1 MTSDR
6 PLGAVALNHNR
17 VALPASLVTDDTRL
31 LSLDRLADTTDAVAA
46 RAPPG
51 GDIAVQPPA
60 DATLSRASH
69 RPTASPMSATD
80 ASALPFAPPSAG
92 AAALMAASAAA
103 AAAAS
108 FPASLPRQ
116 LSADGDDRSSQSHP
130 RSTTGSQDT
139 TMTTSTDP
147 VFTPPASESG
157 ACPPVSSQESQLLHL
172 SQIAA
177 AQDKMATDSW
187 SSRKRMAD
195 GVVKTRSDSQSP
207 VKGHSRNTSAVSR
220 ISTGSY
226 IGEVGRPCCCRGRE
240 GCNGKGS
247 RCRRR
252 PSLAEHPQ
260 TTNTLQLSTEL
271 RTRLSYAMVKV
282 NHGWQ
287 SNSLEEVESLASH
300 AASPTSSTSTVH
312 RRHGSS
318 ASPRLAISSAPTASA
333 PSLYEPVAQLRRSN
347 SPPRTSTG
355 KPGLGP
361 PASIQPSMSMPAP
374 RSNPRRNSNPHYTPT
389 LLSHSHS
396 ASPHTPAQ
404 PTVQTGSRSRNIAD
418 PILFSPHQNV
428 REQDA
433 IESLLF
439 MSSPGNSAN
448 LKHAFSPTGS
458 PGPHLGVTR
467 PVPTRHALPSGPRKP
482 LPSSQRQ
489 QYQSKRPGFE
499 KSPGMPP
506 PPGSPME
513 LDSPQQPYHTP
524 NRGTPRRRINGGSS
538 HLRGALSLPSGL
550 GVGNGTARKMLR
562 DEDIERMLDR
572 AGAETGDSSD
582 DEEIQI
588 PQPRSGVAGVMQV

>member
-6 PLGAVALNHNR
+6 PLGGVALNHNR
-17 VALPASLVTDDTRL
+17 VAVPASLITDDTRPL
-31 LSLDRLADTTDAVAA
+31 PLANTADTVAA
-46 RAPPG
+46 RAPQG
-51 GDIAVQPPA
+51 GDFAVQPPA

-69 RPTASPMSATD
+69 RPIASPMSAPD

-92 AAALMAASAAA
+92 AASLMTV
-103 AAAAS
+103 AAS
-108 FPASLPRQ
+108 FPASLPRP
-116 LSADGDDRSSQSHP
+116 LSADGDDGSSQSHP

-147 VFTPPASESG
+147 VFTPPASDSG
-157 ACPPVSSQESQLLHL
+157 ACPPVSSQESQLLQL

-177 AQDKMATDSW
+177 AQDKMATDTGG
-187 SSRKRMAD
+187 SRKRMAD
-195 GVVKTRSDSQSP
+195 GAVKTRSDSQSP
-207 VKGHSRNTSAVSR
+207 VKGHSRNTSTVSR
-220 ISTGSY
+220 ASTGSY
-226 IGEVGRPCCCRGRE
+226 IGE
-240 GCNGKGS
+240 
-247 RCRRR
+247 
-252 PSLAEHPQ
+252 
-260 TTNTLQLSTEL
+260 LSAEL

-287 SNSLEEVESLASH
+287 SNSLDEVESLASH
-300 AASPTSSTSTVH
+300 AASPTSSSSTVH

-333 PSLYEPVAQLRRSN
+333 PSPYEPVTQLRRSN

-355 KPGLGP
+355 KPGLAP
-361 PASIQPSMSMPAP
+361 PASIQPSINMPAP

-404 PTVQTGSRSRNIAD
+404 PTVQTGSRSRNIVD

-458 PGPHLGVTR
+458 PGPHLGATR

-499 KSPGMPP
+499 KSSPGMPP
-506 PPGSPME
+506 PPGSPMD
-513 LDSPQQPYHTP
+513 LDSPQQPYHTS
-524 NRGTPRRRINGGSS
+524 NRGTPRRRMHGGSS

-572 AGAETGDSSD
+572 AGTETADSSD

-588 PQPRSGVAGVMQV
+588 PHPRSGVAGVMQV

>member
-6 PLGAVALNHNR
+6 PLGGVALNHAR
-17 VALPASLVTDDTRL
+17 VALPASLKTDDAGGDAT
-31 LSLDRLADTTDAVAA
+31 DTVTTA
-46 RAPPG
+46 RAPLG
-51 GDIAVQPPA
+51 GDFAVQSPA
-60 DATLSRASH
+60 DATTSRASH
-69 RPTASPMSATD
+69 RPIASPLSATD
-80 ASALPFAPPSAG
+80 ASAPTFAPPSSG
-92 AAALMAASAAA
+92 AASLPTASAAA
-103 AAAAS
+103 P
-108 FPASLPRQ
+108 FPPALLRQ
-116 LSADGDDRSSQSHP
+116 HSADGDDRSSQSHP
-130 RSTTGSQDT
+130 RSTTDSQDT
-139 TMTTSTDP
+139 TMTASTDP
-147 VFTPPASESG
+147 AFTPPASESG
-157 ACPPVSSQESQLLHL
+157 TCPPGLSSQESQLLQL

-177 AQDKMATDSW
+177 AQDKMATDAW
-187 SSRKRMAD
+187 GSRKRMAD
-195 GVVKTRSDSQSP
+195 GEVKIRSESQSP
-207 VKGHSRNTSAVSR
+207 VKRHSRNASTVSKA
-220 ISTGSY
+220 STTGSY
-226 IGEVGRPCCCRGRE
+226 IGEVGCPCSCRGRDSMA
-240 GCNGKGS
+240 CNCNSKGG
-247 RCRRR
+247 RCRSRS
-252 PSLAEHPQ
+252 SLAEHPQ
-260 TTNTLQLSTEL
+260 RTNTLQLSAEL
-271 RTRLSYAMVKV
+271 RTRLSYAMIKV

-287 SNSLEEVESLASH
+287 SNSLDEVESLASH

-318 ASPRLAISSAPTASA
+318 ASPRLAISSAPAASA
-333 PSLYEPVAQLRRSN
+333 LSPYEPVSQLRRSN
-347 SPPRTSTG
+347 SPPRTASG
-355 KPGLGP
+355 KPALGP

-404 PTVQTGSRSRNIAD
+404 PTVQTGSRSRNIVD

-458 PGPHLGVTR
+458 PGPHSGIVR
-467 PVPTRHALPSGPRKP
+467 NQPGRHALPSGPRKP

-489 QYQSKRPGFE
+489 QYQSRKLGFE

-524 NRGTPRRRINGGSS
+524 NRGTPRRRMNGSS

-572 AGAETGDSSD
+572 AGAEAADSSD

-588 PQPRSGVAGVMQV
+588 PQPRSGVAGVMHV